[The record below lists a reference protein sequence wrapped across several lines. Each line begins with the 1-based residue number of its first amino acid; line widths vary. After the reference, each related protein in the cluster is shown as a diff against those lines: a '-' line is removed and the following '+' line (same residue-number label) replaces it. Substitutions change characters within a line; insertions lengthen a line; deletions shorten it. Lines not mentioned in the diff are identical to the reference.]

1 MSVIQK
7 IREKYA
13 AVSIAVIALSLV
25 GFILMDALSSRSSLF
40 TGNQTVIGKVNGEK
54 INIKDFDADLNDY
67 ENNYR
72 QQGMEVN
79 ENMRQ
84 QLIEM
89 LWNSKIDDILMQ
101 DEYKKL
107 GLVFSTNDLTN
118 GLYGENPPP
127 ALAQQFKNE
136 KTGAYDP
143 EAARKFINSLRK
155 KKSDD
160 PQRQYVE
167 KYLINDLMKNGIK
180 NKYSSLLTGSIYY
193 PKWLHELDNSNDNSV
208 AGFSYVNIP
217 YSNIN
222 DSTIKV
228 SEDEITAYIKKHP
241 KEFEQEA
248 SRSISYAVFDAAPSS
263 LDSSSIR
270 EALSKQS
277 ESFKTASDNE
287 QYLNANG
294 STLPYSNAYVLS
306 SKLQSPNADSIKI
319 LNEGAIYGPYLDG
332 NNYVI
337 AKMIAKRSL
346 PDSVKC
352 RHILIGTKDA
362 QSGQA
367 TLTDSVAKK
376 RADSIAAVIKTGGD
390 FKILAAQFSND
401 PGSKDKGG
409 EYDFS
414 SQQFTNLAK
423 PFAEFIFYK
432 PKGSKEVVKTDFGW
446 HYIEVMDQKKF
457 ETAYNVAYF
466 SKSIEPSNETINAA
480 STAATQFASLCRD
493 IISFE
498 KNCEQKKITPRLA
511 DIRQNEY
518 SIPGLGNARQLIK
531 WIYDN
536 EKGSVSEPE
545 SVGDKYIVAVIKE
558 VKEKGL
564 MDAKTAKNIVEPIL
578 ISKKKAKQIIDKIGN
593 NRNLSAISSSFNI
606 PVQRADSITFS
617 SSFING
623 IGNETKLLGA
633 IFNPETKTNVSG
645 PIVGNSGVFLVKT
658 EYIGMKPAQNL
669 DYSARRSQME
679 QGIKGNLSYRTSE
692 SLKKSAD
699 IDDNRIKFY

>member
-13 AVSIAVIALSLV
+13 AVSIAVIALSLI

-40 TGNQTVIGKVNGEK
+40 TGNQTVIGEVNGEE

-89 LWNSKIDDILMQ
+89 IWNSKIDEILMQ
-101 DEYKKL
+101 KEYNKL
-107 GLVFSTNDLTN
+107 GLEFSAADISNA
-118 GLYGENPPP
+118 LYGDNPPP

-136 KTGAYDP
+136 KTGAYDA

-180 NKYSSLLTGSIYY
+180 NKYSLLLSGSIYY
-193 PKWLHELDNSNDNSV
+193 PKWLHQMDNTNENSI
-208 AGFSYVNIP
+208 ASFSYVNIP
-217 YSNIN
+217 YTNIN
-222 DSTIKV
+222 DSTLKV
-228 SEDEITAYIKKHP
+228 TDDEILSYIKKHT
-241 KEFEQEA
+241 KEYEQEE

-263 LDSSSIR
+263 NDSTIIR
-270 EALSKQS
+270 DALQS
-277 ESFKTASDNE
+277 QREEFRSATDNE
-287 QYLNANG
+287 QFLNVNG
-294 STLPYSNAYVLS
+294 STLAYSNAYVLS
-306 SKLQSPNADSIKI
+306 SKIQVPNADSIKT
-319 LNEGAIYGPYLDG
+319 LNEGSLYGPYLDA
-332 NNYVI
+332 NNFVI
-337 AKMIAKRSL
+337 AKMVGKRSL

-352 RHILIGTKDA
+352 RHILIATKDA
-362 QSGQA
+362 QTGQA

-376 RADSIAAVIKTGGD
+376 RVDSIAAAVNSGGD
-390 FKILAAQFSND
+390 FKSLASQFSND

-446 HYIEVMDQKKF
+446 HYIEVLDQKNF
-457 ETAYNVAYF
+457 ETAYNVAYYA
-466 SKSIEPSNETINAA
+466 KSIEPSNETINAA

-493 IISFE
+493 QASFE
-498 KNCEQKKITPRLA
+498 KNCELKKITPRLA
-511 DIRQNEY
+511 DIRSNEY
-518 SIPGLGNARQLIK
+518 NITGLGNARQLIK
-531 WIYDN
+531 WVYEND
-536 EKGSVSEPE
+536 KGVVSEPE

-558 VKEKGL
+558 IKDKGL
-564 MDAKTAKNIVEPIL
+564 MDAASARNRVEPIL
-578 ISKKKAKQIIDKIGN
+578 IAKKKAKQIIDKIGN
-593 NRNLSAISSSFNI
+593 SRDLNAIATSFNVQ
-606 PVQRADSITFS
+606 VQRADSITFAS
-617 SSFING
+617 PFING
-623 IGNETKLLGA
+623 IGSEPKVTGTVFNTALKGA
-633 IFNPETKTNVSG
+633 VSAPLAG
-645 PIVGNSGVFLVKT
+645 TGAVFLVKT
-658 EYIGMKPAQNL
+658 ESTGMKPSQDL
-669 DYSARRSQME
+669 DYASRRAQTE
-679 QGIKGNLSYRTSE
+679 QGIKGSISYRAAE
-692 SLKKSAD
+692 SLKKAAD
-699 IDDNRIKFY
+699 IEDNRIKFY

>member
-13 AVSIAVIALSLV
+13 AVSIAVIALSLI

-40 TGNQTVIGKVNGEK
+40 TGNQTVIGEVNGEE

-89 LWNSKIDDILMQ
+89 LWNSKIDEILMEK
-101 DEYKKL
+101 EYQKL
-107 GLVFSTNDLTN
+107 GLEYSAADISNA
-118 GLYGENPPP
+118 LYGDNPPP

-136 KTGAYDP
+136 KTGAYDA

-180 NKYSSLLTGSIYY
+180 NKYNSLLSGTVYY
-193 PKWLHELDNSNDNSV
+193 PKWLHDLDIKNENNIAS
-208 AGFSYVNIP
+208 FSYVNIP
-217 YSNIN
+217 YTNIT

-228 SEDEITAYIKKHP
+228 TDEEILAYIKKHT
-241 KEFEQEA
+241 KEYEQEE
-248 SRSISYAVFDAAPSS
+248 SRSISYAVFDAAPTAN
-263 LDSSSIR
+263 DSTIIK
-270 EALSKQS
+270 EALQS
-277 ESFKTASDNE
+277 QKETFRVATDNE
-287 QYLNANG
+287 QFLNANG
-294 STLPYSNAYVLS
+294 STLAYSNAYVLS
-306 SKLQSPNADSIKI
+306 SKIQVPNADSIKT
-319 LNEGAIYGPYLDG
+319 LNEGALYGPYLDA
-332 NNYVI
+332 NNFVI
-337 AKMIAKRSL
+337 AKMVGKRSM

-352 RHILIGTKDA
+352 RHILIATKDA
-362 QSGQA
+362 QSGQP

-376 RADSIAAVIKTGGD
+376 RADSIAAVVNSGGD
-390 FKILAAQFSND
+390 FRSLAAQFSND

-432 PKGSKEVVKTDFGW
+432 AKGSKEVIKTDFGW
-446 HYIEVMDQKKF
+446 HYIEVMDQKNF

-466 SKSIEPSNETINAA
+466 AKAIEPSNETINAA

-493 IISFE
+493 QATFD
-498 KNCEQKKITPRLA
+498 KNCEVKKITPRLA
-511 DIRQNEY
+511 DIRSSEY
-518 SIPGLGNARQLIK
+518 NIPGLGNARQLIK
-531 WIYDN
+531 WVYEND
-536 EKGSVSEPE
+536 KGVVSEPE
-545 SVGDKYIVAVIKE
+545 GVGDKYIVAVIKDI
-558 VKEKGL
+558 KEKGL
-564 MDAKTAKNIVEPIL
+564 MDAASARNRVEPIL
-578 ISKKKAKQIIDKIGN
+578 IAKKKAKQIIDKIGN
-593 NRNLSAISSSFNI
+593 NRDLNAIATSFNVQ
-606 PVQRADSITFS
+606 VQRADSITFAS
-617 SSFING
+617 PFING
-623 IGNETKLLGA
+623 IGSEPKVTGTVFNDALKGSVSAPIAGSGA
-633 IFNPETKTNVSG
+633 
-645 PIVGNSGVFLVKT
+645 VFLIKT
-658 EYIGMKPAQNL
+658 ESTGMKPAQDL
-669 DYSARRSQME
+669 DYASRRTQNE
-679 QGIKGNLSYRTSE
+679 QGIKGSISYRAAE
-692 SLKKSAD
+692 SLKKAAE
-699 IDDNRIKFY
+699 IEDNRIKFY